1 MKNNKKRKKKKSF
14 SGFDKFVCNVYII
27 AIIGLIIGII
37 CSEISLAQVNLE
49 VQKMEDEV
57 DTENK
62 NLKSLEGVIDELTSL
77 DNIKEL
83 SAQYGLELH
92 SENIKTIDK

>member
-1 MKNNKKRKKKKSF
+1 MRTNKRKKKKKF
-14 SGFDKFVCNVYII
+14 SNFEKVTFNLYIVV
-27 AIIGLIIGII
+27 IIGLIIGIV
-37 CSEISLAQVNLE
+37 CSEISKAQVNLE
-49 VQKMEDEV
+49 IQKMESEV
-57 DTENK
+57 DAEGK
-62 NLKSLEGVIDELTSL
+62 KLKSLEGIIDELTSL

>member
-1 MKNNKKRKKKKSF
+1 MYKLCI
-14 SGFDKFVCNVYII
+14 V
-27 AIIGLIIGII
+27 AIVLLIVGII

-49 VQKMEDEV
+49 VQKLEEDV
-57 DTENK
+57 DIEEK
-62 NLKSLEGVIDELTSL
+62 KLKSLEEIIDEMTSL

-83 SAQYGLELH
+83 SALYGLELH